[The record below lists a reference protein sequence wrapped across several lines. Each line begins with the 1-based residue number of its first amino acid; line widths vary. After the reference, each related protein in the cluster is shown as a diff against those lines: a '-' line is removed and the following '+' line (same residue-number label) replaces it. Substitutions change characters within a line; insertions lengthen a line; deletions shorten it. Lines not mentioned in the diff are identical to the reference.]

1 MMRSNPQLVA
11 LKTVISGSK
20 SGITDETRVLTRR
33 VSTSLLFVNIK
44 TREHEQTER

>member
-1 MMRSNPQLVA
+1 MRSNPQLVA

-33 VSTSLLFVNIK
+33 VATSLFFCKHKKRRI
-44 TREHEQTER
+44 